1 MTKDTVV
8 SEDMTVYAVFKENA
22 AQFTVTFNV
31 DGTTQE
37 AVVEEGS
44 AIGDK
49 LPANPTKDGYTF
61 VGWNTKADGTG
72 EAVTKDTVVNADMTV
87 YAVFEKNEEP
97 EKADKSNLTALI
109 EYANSQKEQ
118 EEYQWVVDA
127 VKEAFEKALA
137 DAEAVNADTA
147 ATQEQVDAAYELLL
161 GKVHLLGFIGNPTD
175 LKVTLDLAKNTS
187 TEGKTEESVA
197 VLNTAI
203 AKAEKLL
210 ASGNVLQEELDAMVA
225 ELKAA
230 IEGLKDEVVVEVD
243 KAKLLEMIKKAE
255 GYDLTKYTPV
265 TVEGLKAALAG
276 AKTVYD
282 NPKATQKEVDS
293 AYTSLQQAIFALRL
307 IPNKDALEDLLKETE
322 KLDFS
327 LYTAESAE
335 AVQKAYDKALA
346 VFNDENADQAA
357 VDKAAKELKVAKDN
371 LKLKDNSNFKS
382 WIIKIL
388 INECNKIYK
397 KKSKNTKLFK
407 KITIEKPVNSI
418 DNSINNVNSRLDFEL
433 LINQLSYEEK
443 LIATLYYNNGYSCS
457 EISNILNMNVNTV
470 KSKITRAK
478 EKVKKY
484 YEGGV
489 LYE

>member
-1 MTKDTVV
+1 MNKFMSAAEVRVEVQTTETPDPTPKGFSVTFNIDGTTQVVKVEEGKAIGDKLPADPTKEGYTFTGWNTKADGTGEAVTKDTVV

-243 KAKLLEMIKKAE
+243 KK
-255 GYDLTKYTPV
+255 GR
-265 TVEGLKAALAG
+265 
-276 AKTVYD
+276 
-282 NPKATQKEVDS
+282 
-293 AYTSLQQAIFALRL
+293 RL
-307 IPNKDALEDLLKETE
+307 
-322 KLDFS
+322 
-327 LYTAESAE
+327 
-335 AVQKAYDKALA
+335 
-346 VFNDENADQAA
+346 
-357 VDKAAKELKVAKDN
+357 
-371 LKLKDNSNFKS
+371 
-382 WIIKIL
+382 
-388 INECNKIYK
+388 
-397 KKSKNTKLFK
+397 
-407 KITIEKPVNSI
+407 
-418 DNSINNVNSRLDFEL
+418 
-433 LINQLSYEEK
+433 
-443 LIATLYYNNGYSCS
+443 
-457 EISNILNMNVNTV
+457 
-470 KSKITRAK
+470 
-478 EKVKKY
+478 
-484 YEGGV
+484 
-489 LYE
+489 